1 MLFKTRQDADIKLQ
15 TKVKTDGVWKSDR
28 YTTKAVE
35 GVELIHNNGKI
46 LVPVSLQERVLEWY
60 HLLLLVHPVEKWMEA
75 TIRLVYTWPGL
86 QPAVTN
92 RCKTCHE
99 CCQMSKQRGNKKY
112 GLLLEK
118 KKAK

>member
-1 MLFKTRQDADIKLQ
+1 MNTY
-15 TKVKTDGVWKSDR
+15 GVWKSDR
-28 YTTKAVE
+28 YTTNVVE
-35 GVELIHNNGKI
+35 GVESIHNNGKI

-60 HLLLLVHPVEKWMEA
+60 HLLLLVYPVEKWMEA

-99 CCQMSKQRGNKKY
+99 CCQMSKQRGHKKY

-118 KKAK
+118 KKAG